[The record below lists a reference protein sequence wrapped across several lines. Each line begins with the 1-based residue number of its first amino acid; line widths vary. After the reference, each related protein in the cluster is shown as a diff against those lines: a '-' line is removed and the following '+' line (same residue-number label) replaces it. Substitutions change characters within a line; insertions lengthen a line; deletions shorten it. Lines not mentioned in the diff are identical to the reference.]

1 MKLSEWARTRGISY
15 RTAWRWFRAWMLPAG
30 VKMEQLTTGTVVV
43 TEAIAYKPADA
54 LSVAIYA

>member
-1 MKLSEWARTRGISY
+1 
-15 RTAWRWFRAWMLPAG
+15 MLPAG